1 LRSLSR
7 LNTDYLD
14 VVYVHDVEFI
24 ATPVTDGP
32 TGGNHLKVLEDPGS
46 WGLGEEDKGKI
57 RGAGDEQVLDA
68 VRELWKLKEEG
79 KIKAVG
85 ISGTSVGL
93 GTSMLDQW
101 I

>member
-1 LRSLSR
+1 MRSLSR

-32 TGGNHLKVLEDPGS
+32 TGGNHLKALEDPGS
-46 WGLGEEDKGKI
+46 WGLMEEDKAKI
-57 RGAGDEQVLDA
+57 RGEGDQQVLDA
-68 VRELWKLKEEG
+68 VGELWKLKEEG

-85 ISGTSVGL
+85 ISGASVAFVTSL
-93 GTSMLDQW
+93 LDG
-101 I
+101 